1 MSRIFSRVTFTLILA
16 VVLSTLGASNVF
28 AESPRLGE
36 FTVATVE
43 QMERL
48 RERLPD
54 APPVTEL
61 GALVGPG
68 RDYARDLVDNP
79 WGCYGQTDYPHAS
92 DSEGPWV
99 VNVHARTV
107 CPNGFEVPEIW
118 VETELY
124 RQTHCF
130 LGFCFGL
137 EPWGPEVS
145 DTAYNAYSIE
155 VTTHGPCENGRY
167 RAISA
172 HWMLGPDGNTYGGIT
187 SNSRKVSNCP

>member
-68 RDYARDLVDNP
+68 GDYARDLVDNP

-118 VETELY
+118 VETE
-124 RQTHCF
+124 R
-130 LGFCFGL
+130 
-137 EPWGPEVS
+137 
-145 DTAYNAYSIE
+145 N
-155 VTTHGPCENGRY
+155 
-167 RAISA
+167 
-172 HWMLGPDGNTYGGIT
+172 
-187 SNSRKVSNCP
+187 